1 PQAPSLQWAKPTS
14 APPPLAA
21 HRTSCGEKMR
31 RMRHFYCGIL
41 QKSFFNDIIS
51 IILPTCGYEKGNT

>member
-1 PQAPSLQWAKPTS
+1 SLQWAKPTS

-31 RMRHFYCGIL
+31 RMPLFYVEKYNPCPENL
-41 QKSFFNDIIS
+41 QTV
-51 IILPTCGYEKGNT
+51 LPCYQVKLLYTLLRG